1 MELRYSL
8 SSEERSPLDLG
19 PAAEAEHAG
28 FSFGRISDHATG
40 RGHKR
45 RTAAGRFFLGVGV
58 DPDQSLFHFG
68 E

>member
-28 FSFGRISDHATG
+28 FSFGRIADHPTG
-40 RGHKR
+40 RCHER
-45 RTAAGRFFLGVGV
+45 RTAAGRFFLAGVG
-58 DPDQSLFHFG
+58 PDQSLFHFG